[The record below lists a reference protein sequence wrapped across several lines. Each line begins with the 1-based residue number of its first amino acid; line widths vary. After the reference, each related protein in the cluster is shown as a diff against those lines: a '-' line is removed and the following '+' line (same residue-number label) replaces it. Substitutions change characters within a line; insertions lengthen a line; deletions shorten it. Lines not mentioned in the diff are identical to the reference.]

1 MKVDDAVETI
11 SRFFNDLIGSL
22 VPGAVLA
29 VGLAVMLSSLFPRG
43 RVLFSVMAILVGM
56 QRIVVSAHFPS
67 DVFAGAAVGWLV
79 AKVCVKAMN
88 SRGDEFMTKR
98 CM

>member
-29 VGLAVMLSSLFPRG
+29 VGLAVMHLGPG
-43 RVLFSVMAILVGM
+43 K
-56 QRIVVSAHFPS
+56 IVEMS
-67 DVFAGAAVGWLV
+67 
-79 AKVCVKAMN
+79 
-88 SRGDEFMTKR
+88 
-98 CM
+98 